1 MEFRCTRLLHRKT
14 NAERKLRRSGRF
26 VRWRFKAG
34 GRSSLRSSASV
45 ASSLPRVRSTASALI
60 VQFERP
66 IMTIC
71 TLTTRRHGPS
81 APHTC
86 ILVFLPGP
94 ARFSG
99 LHVEHRIVYHALLSG
114 LGSQWPTCPGS
125 TNKTWSKNKIIV
137 EVQYTDMAQNSH
149 ENWMRQ
155 QKM

>member
-1 MEFRCTRLLHRKT
+1 MEFRCTRLLHRTT
-14 NAERKLRRSGRF
+14 NVERKLRRSGRF

-45 ASSLPRVRSTASALI
+45 ASLPRVRSTASALI
-60 VQFERP
+60 VQFERS

-71 TLTTRRHGPS
+71 ALTPRRHGPS

-99 LHVEHRIVYHALLSG
+99 LRVEHRIVYHALLSG
-114 LGSQWPTCPGS
+114 LGSQCPTRPGS
-125 TNKTWSKNKIIV
+125 TNKTWPKNKTTV
-137 EVQYTDMAQNSH
+137 EAQYNDIAQNSH